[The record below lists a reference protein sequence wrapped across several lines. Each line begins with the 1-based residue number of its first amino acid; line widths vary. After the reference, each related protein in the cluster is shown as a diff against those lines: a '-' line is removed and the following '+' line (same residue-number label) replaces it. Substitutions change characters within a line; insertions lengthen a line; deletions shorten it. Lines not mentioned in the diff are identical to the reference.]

1 MKKGISPQTPTVPD
15 KADSRNRTSRRDFMR
30 TALGVTSLG
39 LVRMSVL
46 GADLNPHRTRP
57 NVLYVFSDMQR
68 ATSIGCYG
76 DPNVRTPTLD
86 AFSKQGARFDAAM
99 SNTPVCCPH
108 RACLMTGL
116 YSHHHGVVSNK
127 VNFIRKARGIAE
139 QFRDVGYVTGYSGK
153 WHIPDGYGSEET
165 MPLGFPLG
173 FPLASNSKKYGKMA
187 HGHYVR
193 VKARDENGQEVE
205 KTIYKPSLVTND
217 AIEFIQEQ
225 SKGAKPWMFFVSW
238 VPPHG
243 PYASPPEYRKHYEGK
258 LQLPPNVP
266 KGLPEETAR
275 KCLPDYYGMVE
286 SLDVEFKRMLDAL
299 DRAGVAEDTIV
310 CYSSDHGDMIGCQ
323 GYKAKRWPY
332 EESARVPFLIRYPRA
347 IRAGR
352 VIADPFGT
360 VDVYPTLAALAG
372 LQAPEG
378 LDGLDYS
385 PLLTGATATPPRDY
399 AFLQMLYAYVPWP
412 GWRGFRTRE
421 YSYART
427 VDGPW
432 ILYDMKKD
440 PYQMKNLVDD
450 PASESLVKKMD
461 KRLASIMKEAG
472 DSWVLKATTGDIENW
487 LPGGSKQRGQYI
499 GVPWPGCQVETAR
512 EGKSGRKK
520 KGKNEVS
527 SKSKN

>member
-1 MKKGISPQTPTVPD
+1 MKKEISPQTSTVSD
-15 KADSRNRTSRRDFMR
+15 KADFLNRTSRRNFIR
-30 TALGVTSLG
+30 TMLGAASLG
-39 LVRMSVL
+39 LVQMGVP
-46 GADLNPHRTRP
+46 GAESNSRRKRP
-57 NVLYVFSDMQR
+57 NILYVFSDMQR

-76 DPNVRTPTLD
+76 DPNVRTPALD
-86 AFSKQGARFDAAM
+86 AFAKQGARFDAAM

-139 QFRDVGYVTGYSGK
+139 QFRDAGYVTGYSGK

-165 MPLGFPLG
+165 MPLGFPG
-173 FPLASNSKKYGKMA
+173 GSNTRKFGKKAS
-187 HGHYVR
+187 GHYVR
-193 VKARDENGQEVE
+193 VSVRDENGQEVE
-205 KTIYKPSLVTND
+205 KTIYKPILVTDD
-217 AIEFIQEQ
+217 AVEFIEKH
-225 SKGAKPWMFFVSW
+225 SNGAKPWMFFASW
-238 VPPHG
+238 IPPHG

-266 KGLPEETAR
+266 EGLPEETAR

-332 EESARVPFLIRYPRA
+332 EESVRVPFLIRYPRE
-347 IRAGR
+347 IRAGQE
-352 VIADPFGT
+352 IPDPFST
-360 VDVYPTLAALAG
+360 VDVYPTLASLAG

-378 LDGLDYS
+378 IDGLDYS
-385 PLLTGATATPPRDY
+385 PLLTGAASTAPRDY

-421 YSYART
+421 HSYART

-432 ILYDMKKD
+432 ILYDMIKD

-450 PASESLVKKMD
+450 PGSKSLVKKMD
-461 KRLASIMKEAG
+461 KRLASIMEEAG
-472 DSWVLKATTGDIENW
+472 DAWDLKATTGDLNNW
-487 LPGGSKQRGQYI
+487 LPGGSKQKGQYI
-499 GVPWPGCQVETAR
+499 GVTWPGCRVETVKER
-512 EGKSGRKK
+512 RSGSKK
-520 KGKNEVS
+520 KRVS
-527 SKSKN
+527 N